1 MASQRQRRRP
11 AHATSSVNGT
21 PDGSHSAQPADDPL
35 LIIVRVLARQAAR
48 EAFERERANAPLAP
62 TPSDKEQRR

>member
-1 MASQRQRRRP
+1 MASQRQRRP
-11 AHATSSVNGT
+11 AHATSSVNGA
-21 PDGSHSAQPADDPL
+21 PDDTHLARPADDPL

-48 EAFERERANAPLAP
+48 GAFERERANAPLAP